1 MPGRVVAV
9 VSASTHSMVVNGKAD
24 SAVAVD
30 MAVKREDDMAVGG
43 TPGVNGAGLANGGAL
58 KTVPSRPA
66 SALGHESAN
75 GAAHSLAAQQLPPE
89 IWNMVEGYESLG
101 KLVGRVTQ
109 ECFNDFSELVDKLA
123 SMTVDNPSPH
133 FANGDGVNGSSSTLN
148 MQKKLMLLNFAN
160 SNREKFI
167 KLMVIC
173 QWSARVDQI
182 KTLINLML
190 WSNDQTLA
198 YEEAARQ
205 MGQLKIDLHPFKLPS
220 PDIAHALEVL
230 STGRA
235 SWMPDVCAMAV
246 NDVSNACS

>member
-9 VSASTHSMVVNGKAD
+9 ASASTAGMAVNGKAD

-30 MAVKREDDMAVGG
+30 VPAKREDDMAVGA
-43 TPGVNGAGLANGGAL
+43 TPGIANGAGLPNGGAL

-66 SALGHESAN
+66 SALGHSNAN
-75 GAAHSLAAQQLPPE
+75 GAAHSLQQLPPE

-101 KLVGRVTQ
+101 KLVGRVAQ
-109 ECFNDFSELVDKLA
+109 ECYNDFNETVDKLA
-123 SMTVDNPSPH
+123 SMSDNSPSQH

-148 MQKKLMLLNFAN
+148 LQKKLILLNFAN

-182 KTLINLML
+182 KMLINLML

-205 MGQLKIDLHPFKLPS
+205 MGQLKINLHSFKLPS
-220 PDIAHALEVL
+220 PDISHALEVL

-235 SWMPDVCAMAV
+235 SWMPDVCASDV
-246 NDVSNACS
+246 RDVSNACS